1 MAIIVKETN
10 SFAFH
15 NNSAQN
21 PWISLFIKE
30 LYQFFGCLLLL
41 SLHKQPPRVY
51 SWCSNKILSKT
62 PLSKNRFEQIIKN
75 LHFKDR
81 GLNPINKK
89 DSN

>member
-1 MAIIVKETN
+1 MAIIIKETN

-21 PWISLFIKE
+21 PWVSLSIKE
-30 LYQFFGCLLLL
+30 LYHFFSYLLLL

-51 SWCSNKILSKT
+51 SWRLNGVLSRT
-62 PLSKNRFEQIIKN
+62 PLLKNRFEQIIKN
-75 LHFKDR
+75 FHFKDH
-81 GLNPINKK
+81 GLNPIKK